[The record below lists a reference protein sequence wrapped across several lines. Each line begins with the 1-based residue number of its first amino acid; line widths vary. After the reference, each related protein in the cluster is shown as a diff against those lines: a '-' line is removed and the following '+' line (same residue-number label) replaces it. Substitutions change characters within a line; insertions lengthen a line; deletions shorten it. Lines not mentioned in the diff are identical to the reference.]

1 MEEIAMKALV
11 FTALSVVEVLDV
23 PDAVV
28 GDDEVLVH
36 VERAGICGSELHGI
50 RQPSFRVPPLIMGH
64 EFVGRTDNGRRV
76 AVNPLLSCG
85 TCDLCTNRKAELCR
99 TRVLLGAHRAGGF
112 AERVAVPTSLLHDI
126 PDTLDWD
133 HAGLI
138 EPVANALH
146 AWHLAE
152 SPSGQRIGVIGG
164 GPIGLACIE
173 IALANNASYVACAEL
188 SADRGNV
195 AQGIGA
201 DSVAE
206 KLDGEF
212 DVIFDAVGTATT
224 RALSLEHLIPGGV
237 TIWLGLATPDSD
249 FDAAAAVRFEKTIRG
264 SFAYSVEEFV
274 AAIELAPLL
283 NLNWS
288 TTYPLSQGAEI
299 FLALMN
305 GQTTPV
311 KALLEP

>member
-1 MEEIAMKALV
+1 MRALV
-11 FTALSVVEVLDV
+11 FTALNVVEVRDV
-23 PDAVV
+23 PEVTLSE
-28 GDDEVLVH
+28 GEVLVH

-76 AVNPLLSCG
+76 AVNPLLTCG
-85 TCDLCTNRKAELCR
+85 ICDLCVRGKAELCR
-99 TRVLLGAHRAGGF
+99 TRLLLGAHRAGGF
-112 AERVAVPTSLLHDI
+112 AERVAVPESLLHDI

-133 HAGLI
+133 HAGLV

-146 AWHLAE
+146 AWHLAGT
-152 SPSGQRIGVIGG
+152 PSGRRIGIIGG

-173 IALANNASYVACAEL
+173 VALANSAAYVACAEL
-188 SADRGNV
+188 STDRARV
-195 AQGIGA
+195 ATQIGA
-201 DSVAE
+201 HIVGDT
-206 KLDGEF
+206 LDGEF

-224 RALSLEHLIPGGV
+224 RAVSLDHLIPGGV
-237 TIWLGLATPDSD
+237 TIWLGLATGDSD

-264 SFAYSVEEFV
+264 SFAYSGEEFV
-274 AAIELAPLL
+274 AAIELAPQLK
-283 NLNWS
+283 LNWT
-288 TTYPLSQGAEI
+288 TTYPLSQGAKI

-311 KALLEP
+311 KALLQP

>member
-1 MEEIAMKALV
+1 L
-11 FTALSVVEVLDV
+11 
-23 PDAVV
+23 
-28 GDDEVLVH
+28 
-36 VERAGICGSELHGI
+36 
-50 RQPSFRVPPLIMGH
+50 
-64 EFVGRTDNGRRV
+64 
-76 AVNPLLSCG
+76 
-85 TCDLCTNRKAELCR
+85 NRKAELCR
-99 TRVLLGAHRAGGF
+99 TRLLLGAHRAGGF

-126 PDTLDWD
+126 PSTLDWD

-146 AWHLAE
+146 AWHLAG

-164 GPIGLACIE
+164 GPIGLACVE
-173 IALANNASYVACAEL
+173 IALANNAAHVACAEI
-188 SADRGNV
+188 SPDRGNV
-195 AQGIGA
+195 ASEIGA
-201 DSVAE
+201 HAVADT
-206 KLDGEF
+206 LDGEF
-212 DVIFDAVGTATT
+212 DVIFDAVGTAIT
-224 RALSLEHLIPGGV
+224 RAHSLEHLIPGGV

-264 SFAYSVEEFV
+264 SFAYSGEEFV

-288 TTYPLSQGAEI
+288 TTFPLSEGAEI

-311 KALLEP
+311 KALLQP